1 MTWAATKIFFK
12 KAFTWCVQHW
22 RWLVFALVALI
33 AYLTGRKNAR
43 SLWQQAELARKQYK
57 REAAAIERAHSKK
70 SERIKKAEA
79 QNLKDLES
87 AKKEKIKL
95 EKDLEA
101 KKRRDMMRIVKDQD
115 ALDKALKDSGIDEV

>member
-1 MTWAATKIFFK
+1 MTWTKTRIFFEK
-12 KAFTWCVQHW
+12 SLAWCIQHW
-22 RWLVFALVALI
+22 RWLAFGLFALI
-33 AYLTGRKNAR
+33 AYFTGRRNAR
-43 SLWQQAELARKQYK
+43 GLWQQAELARKQYK